1 MRQAGQLFYL
11 AAVYFMQNSAH
22 NAFERKWRCVWL
34 FAFFSLSL
42 SSFAHSAPNWYSC
55 KFRILR
61 FSLFI
66 TFSILHNFSF
76 WPIQRLHPAGVS
88 HRALSTSNSVPHAM
102 TSSPSFGD
110 ENLWITTFS
119 KKKKYTFFSN
129 RKLRSFGSTMQKLWK
144 RIGVMARNVN
154 TYSVFIQTSSLL
166 MKAVNGIFCL
176 LSTVDWNFWHFTSIV
191 FVVDYRHILYNREFE
206 SFALWR

>member
-42 SSFAHSAPNWYSC
+42 SSFARSARNWCSC

-61 FSLFI
+61 FSLFL
-66 TFSILHNFSF
+66 TFSIFSHF
-76 WPIQRLHPAGVS
+76 DQFSDYTPLEWVIAPSPPQTRFLMQWRH
-88 HRALSTSNSVPHAM
+88 HHHSVM
-102 TSSPSFGD
+102 KTCESPLFQ
-110 ENLWITTFS
+110 
-119 KKKKYTFFSN
+119 KKRNYIFFSN